1 MSQLI
6 DLGAAKEFM
15 KETLER
21 VNREDLIAIA
31 ADLEVKSNLFQ
42 RHLHANQI
50 SQLTN
55 EGLEEILRNIF
66 ATRRR
71 IKDVFASNSPEK
83 IKTLIKNLLY
93 GDGKIEDRFQIF
105 VRSLDGLHDSLKTD
119 VAGEIL
125 HFTNPDLY
133 WLWSRWMWDPQK
145 KTGAIAL
152 VTEEGFDLQGDTH
165 GEVYMKV
172 GKGVAFV
179 HSIGEAADFQFI
191 SRTLFGTDVYLSCV
205 YVVYAYTVLRMR
217 MTKEFNKVMPGL
229 PEFSRRLLGVLKMKE
244 EAVI

>member
-1 MSQLI
+1 
-6 DLGAAKEFM
+6 
-15 KETLER
+15 
-21 VNREDLIAIA
+21 
-31 ADLEVKSNLFQ
+31 
-42 RHLHANQI
+42 
-50 SQLTN
+50 
-55 EGLEEILRNIF
+55 
-66 ATRRR
+66 
-71 IKDVFASNSPEK
+71 
-83 IKTLIKNLLY
+83 
-93 GDGKIEDRFQIF
+93 
-105 VRSLDGLHDSLKTD
+105 
-119 VAGEIL
+119 
-125 HFTNPDLY
+125 
-133 WLWSRWMWDPQK
+133 MWDPQK